1 MRLRG
6 LAGWRPGGGRIR
18 AGAWGLDDED
28 PGGGDGGGHGG
39 RAVTR
44 HAELDTSFLAGAG
57 EAGGILE
64 DLDDLGGRQ
73 QDGRPAP
80 AGAVGVGSQHLDGV
94 AGPQSLGHVA
104 RLDLE
109 RQLDQARVPAGGE
122 DEPGRDEGVA
132 PDRCGQDPAGHPAV
146 GSRLQVVAERG
157 GWKPDPDDHEIPVF
171 QERAGGQVMGG
182 RVHRDQLLGTVQ
194 EQRAGQDREHH
205 ETRAERG
212 AAVDPGGRAQAVGWG
227 RRWRLGVQAG
237 QGRRSVGDGAASAE
251 DA

>member
-1 MRLRG
+1 M
-6 LAGWRPGGGRIR
+6 
-18 AGAWGLDDED
+18 
-28 PGGGDGGGHGG
+28 
-39 RAVTR
+39 
-44 HAELDTSFLAGAG
+44 
-57 EAGGILE
+57 
-64 DLDDLGGRQ
+64 
-73 QDGRPAP
+73 
-80 AGAVGVGSQHLDGV
+80 DGV
-94 AGPQSLGHVA
+94 AGPQALGHVA

-109 RQLDQARVPAGGE
+109 RQLDQASVPAGGE
-122 DEPGRDEGVA
+122 DEPGRDERVA

-146 GSRLQVVAERG
+146 GPWLQVVAERG
-157 GWKPDPDDHEIPVF
+157 GWKPDPDDHEIPVL

-194 EQRAGQDREHH
+194 EQRAGQDREQD
-205 ETRAERG
+205 EARAERG